1 MYIVI
6 VGNSIVGTFKT
17 FRSAF
22 KEAISQQEI
31 VHSTMPVYVAKL
43 IVKDGV
49 VIDK

>member
-31 VHSTMPVYVAKL
+31 VHSKMPVYVAKL
-43 IVKDGV
+43 IIKDGV

>member
-17 FRSAF
+17 FKSAF

-43 IVKDGV
+43 IIKDGV

>member
-31 VHSTMPVYVAKL
+31 VHSAMPVYVAKL
-43 IVKDGV
+43 IIKDGV

>member
-22 KEAISQQEI
+22 KEAITQQEI
-31 VHSTMPVYVAKL
+31 VHQTMPVYVAKL
-43 IVKDGV
+43 IIKDGV

>member
-22 KEAISQQEI
+22 KEAISQHEI
-31 VHSTMPVYVAKL
+31 VHKTMPVYVAKL
-43 IVKDGV
+43 IIKDGV

>member
-22 KEAISQQEI
+22 KQAISQQEI

-43 IVKDGV
+43 IIKDGV

>member
-43 IVKDGV
+43 IIKDGV

>member
-17 FRSAF
+17 FRTAY
-22 KEAISQQEI
+22 KEATSHQQI
-31 VHSTMPVYVAKL
+31 VHDTMPVYVAKL
-43 IVKDGV
+43 IIKDGV